1 MRALAAAL
9 LLILVGAGAAQAA
22 APWKVTKTEWTEA
35 DERGFSEF
43 VRAIGRSNCT
53 KSNDC
58 IRVAGNIYRKTDP
71 KGMKFIADCADFP
84 YMLRAYYAWKHGLPF
99 GYVDGVSGRGG
110 DMRWA
115 KNANRPVSR
124 RTISSGSYGPGILS
138 DVHGGVSSATY
149 RTDVTQEGG
158 VLSDFYSP
166 KIQPGSIRPG
176 TVIYDVNGHVAIIYD
191 IDEEGRIYY
200 MDAHPDHTV
209 TRSTYGPQF
218 GQSPARLGG
227 GIKNW
232 RPVKYVK
239 GTIVAAE
246 NKDIPDFSLE
256 QYTGNVPG
264 TMGDGEDARFA
275 YNGVELGFYEYVR
288 VAVSGGKSA
297 YNPVY
302 ELRST
307 MRTLCNDLKDR
318 ALFVNMAIKD
328 RINQKPQPD
337 RLPDN
342 IYGTDSMEWET
353 YSTPSRDAR
362 IKTAF
367 ASFYASLQ
375 KMLFFWKARDPRIVY
390 DGIDLKG
397 DLERMYDDEAEACRV
412 TYVNSAG
419 KNVTMNFT
427 DMMKRLFA
435 MSFDPYHC
443 IERRWGA
450 TSAAELASCKDDR
463 AKQRWYEAERRLR
476 NQIDRTYEARMDFSV
491 AQLEQGVL
499 DSGQN
504 EPPSTD
510 IRVMI
515 DTIGN
520 RNAFVGMQPVGH

>member
-1 MRALAAAL
+1 
-9 LLILVGAGAAQAA
+9 
-22 APWKVTKTEWTEA
+22 
-35 DERGFSEF
+35 
-43 VRAIGRSNCT
+43 
-53 KSNDC
+53 
-58 IRVAGNIYRKTDP
+58 
-71 KGMKFIADCADFP
+71 
-84 YMLRAYYAWKHGLPF
+84 
-99 GYVDGVSGRGG
+99 
-110 DMRWA
+110 
-115 KNANRPVSR
+115 
-124 RTISSGSYGPGILS
+124 
-138 DVHGGVSSATY
+138 
-149 RTDVTQEGG
+149 
-158 VLSDFYSP
+158 
-166 KIQPGSIRPG
+166 
-176 TVIYDVNGHVAIIYD
+176 VIYDVNGHVAIIYD
-191 IDEEGRIYY
+191 IDEDGRIYY

-239 GTIVAAE
+239 GSIVVAE

-264 TMGDGEDARFA
+264 TMGDGEDARFR

-342 IYGTDSMEWET
+342 IYGTDNMEWET

-397 DLERMYDDEAEACRV
+397 DLERMYAEEAEACRI

-419 KNVTMNFT
+419 KNVTLNFT
-427 DMMKRLFA
+427 DMMKRLFT

-450 TSAAELASCKDDR
+450 TSAAELSTCTDNAT
-463 AKQRWYEAERRLR
+463 KQRWYRAEQRLR
-476 NQIDRTYEARMDFSV
+476 NQIDRTYEARMDFTV

-510 IRVMI
+510 IRAMI
-515 DTIGN
+515 DNIGN
-520 RNAFVGMQPVGH
+520 RTAFVGMQPVGH

>member
-1 MRALAAAL
+1 MRALAVAL
-9 LLILVGAGAAQAA
+9 LVVLWGASAQAQ
-22 APWKVTKTEWTEA
+22 PWKITKPHWTEA

-53 KSNDC
+53 KSTDC

-99 GYVDGVSGRGG
+99 AYVDGVSGKGG
-110 DMRWA
+110 DIRWA
-115 KNANRPVSR
+115 KNANRPVTR
-124 RTISSGSYGPGILS
+124 RSVTTGHGPSILS
-138 DVHGGVSSATY
+138 EVHGGVSSATY
-149 RTDVTQEGG
+149 RTDVAQEGG

-191 IDEEGRIYY
+191 IDEDGRILY
-200 MDAHPDHTV
+200 MDAHPDNTV

-232 RPVKYVK
+232 RPVRYVK
-239 GTIVAAE
+239 GSVVVAE
-246 NKDIPDFSLE
+246 NHEIPDFSLE

-264 TMGDGEDARFA
+264 TLGDGEDARFR
-275 YNGVELGFYEYVR
+275 YNDVELGFYEYVR
-288 VAVSGGKSA
+288 VAVSGGKSS

-318 ALFVNMAIKD
+318 ALFVNLAIKD
-328 RINQKPQPD
+328 GIHQKPQPS
-337 RLPDN
+337 RLPNN
-342 IYGTDSMEWET
+342 IYGTDELEWET

-397 DLERMYDDEAEACRV
+397 DLERMYDDEAAACRLAYRN
-412 TYVNSAG
+412 TAG
-419 KNVTMNFT
+419 KDVTLGFT
-427 DMMKRLFA
+427 DMMQRLFA

-450 TSAAELASCKDDR
+450 TSAAELATCNDNSSKR
-463 AKQRWYEAERRLR
+463 RWYAAERRLR
-476 NQIDRTYEARMDFSV
+476 NQIDRTYDAKMDFTV
-491 AQLEQGVL
+491 DQLEAGVL

-510 IRVMI
+510 IRAMI
-515 DTIGN
+515 ASIGN
-520 RNAFVGMQPVGH
+520 RDAFVGMQPVGH